1 MPASEGRNSMSERNN
16 RARSSG
22 KSAPQSDDHG
32 DHLTM
37 DHFPTRDEV
46 ARAVAAKPGHEPHE
60 HGPHPMFDHFPT
72 RDELR
77 DAEAHFGIEHMPDL
91 ETAWLRV
98 ERHLNETGLE
108 LRKSDLLT
116 QLTPKFSDALIGDRL
131 QLKPWIIALLRALFR
146 SRADH
151 RTLSAAQ
158 RQQFNDAIQQV
169 HADGSYQALAAV
181 HADMS
186 HNMHSNMGAVGKQ
199 RFLPWHRV
207 YLLKMEDLLRSKK
220 PGLTIPYWN
229 YAEDKAR
236 PDWVWRPPSVTRPA
250 PGASGSLPT
259 TAVVNAIL
267 TRTNYTSFTDDLEF
281 DAHNDVHN
289 WCGGTLRSPPTASQD
304 PIFWLLHAN
313 VDRIWDLW
321 QLNHGGTPSLV
332 GTDAI
337 MDPWTQTASD
347 ANDVIKLGYS
357 YK

>member
-1 MPASEGRNSMSERNN
+1 
-16 RARSSG
+16 
-22 KSAPQSDDHG
+22 
-32 DHLTM
+32 M
-37 DHFPTRDEV
+37 DHFPNRDEV
-46 ARAVAAKPGHEPHE
+46 AGAEAARPVHEPHV

-77 DAEAHFGIEHMPDL
+77 DAEAHFGIESLPDL
-91 ETAWLRV
+91 ETAWMRI
-98 ERHLNETGLE
+98 ERHLKETGL
-108 LRKSDLLT
+108 DLLT
-116 QLTPKFSDALIGDRL
+116 PDDLRPQFVAPLLVGVRL
-131 QLKPWIIALLRALFR
+131 RLKPWIIALLAALARA
-146 SRADH
+146 RADH

-158 RQQFNDAIQQV
+158 RQQFNDAIQQA

-186 HNMHSNMGAVGKQ
+186 HTMHSNMGPVGKQ

-207 YLLKMEDLLRSKK
+207 YLLMMENLLRSKK
-220 PGLTIPYWN
+220 SGLTIPYWN

-236 PDWVWRPPSVTRPA
+236 PDWVWRPPPVQRPA
-250 PGASGSLPT
+250 PGANGSLPT

-267 TRTNYTSFTDDLEF
+267 TRTNYTSFTEDLEF

-304 PIFWLLHAN
+304 PIFYLLHAN
-313 VDRIWDLW
+313 VDRVWDSW
-321 QLNHGGTPSLV
+321 QMTHNGTPSLA
-332 GTDAI
+332 GSDAT
-337 MDPWTQTASD
+337 MDPWAQTATD